1 MSDTT
6 VEPID
11 WSAFRRVWGVEGHAA
26 REMLDE
32 FRQDNDPDAWA
43 LQAAVEAHD
52 GAEARRLAHRM
63 TGACRTIAAPHIA
76 DLCEALGTAARA
88 GQWPRTEELLA
99 QVLRACADLNRYI
112 ESL

>member
-1 MSDTT
+1 
-6 VEPID
+6 
-11 WSAFRRVWGVEGHAA
+11 
-26 REMLDE
+26 
-32 FRQDNDPDAWA
+32 
-43 LQAAVEAHD
+43 
-52 GAEARRLAHRM
+52 M

-88 GQWPRTEELLA
+88 GQWPGTEELLA